1 MNAVMVN
8 TRIIDTGE
16 IFMDTPL
23 LPEKARYAKKKKAGT
38 FQNYLPAQ

>member
-16 IFMDTPL
+16 IFMDAPL
-23 LPEKARYAKKKKAGT
+23 LPEKARFATKTPGYPGCSMGR
-38 FQNYLPAQ
+38 